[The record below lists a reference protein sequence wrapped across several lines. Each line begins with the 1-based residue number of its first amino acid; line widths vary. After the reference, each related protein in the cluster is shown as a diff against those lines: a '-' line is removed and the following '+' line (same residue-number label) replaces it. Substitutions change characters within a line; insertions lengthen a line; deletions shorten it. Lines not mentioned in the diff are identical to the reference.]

1 MLGRWMAHYVASLI
15 EAARTAEGDDRE
27 QAEDRCASA
36 VLELWRHRNCLPDGR
51 RPFEAAEPILGVL
64 ESLDPSSERPFY
76 QRSIWGQVGDHDQEE
91 PGARRWL
98 ATARSVD
105 RAARTLIEFMLT
117 RAAGESLDQTKAWV
131 RAAEPVGTGGVDVRV
146 LRRLIL
152 LSDEL
157 APRGNPEAEII
168 RNRLASL
175 DELQKAAEAVRR
187 ELEDRLSEAE
197 AAPAEDESGEE

>member
-64 ESLDPSSERPFY
+64 ESLDPLSERPFY
-76 QRSIWGQVGDHDQEE
+76 QRSIWDRVGDGDQEE

-131 RAAEPVGTGGVDVRV
+131 RAAEAVGTGGVDVRV

-152 LSDEL
+152 LNDEL
-157 APRGNPEAEII
+157 APSGNPEAEII

-187 ELEDRLSEAE
+187 ELEDRLREAE
-197 AAPAEDESGEE
+197 AAPAEDESGGE

>member
-1 MLGRWMAHYVASLI
+1 MAHYVASLI

-64 ESLDPSSERPFY
+64 ESLDPLSERPFY
-76 QRSIWGQVGDHDQEE
+76 QRSIWGQVGNDDQEE

-105 RAARTLIEFMLT
+105 RAARTLIEFLLT

-131 RAAEPVGTGGVDVRV
+131 RAAEAVGTGGVDVRV